1 MVTGQANE
9 NSEAAVEPEQ
19 FEVVVN
25 DDTRNVQEEGED
37 DRGEDD
43 LP

>member
-9 NSEAAVEPEQ
+9 NSEVAVEPEQ
-19 FEVVVN
+19 YEVVMN
-25 DDTRNVQEEGED
+25 DETQNVQEEEGE
-37 DRGEDD
+37 GEDD